1 MSTLEHNSVGFRFTV
16 FGAWI
21 AVLFLVLPIAV
32 VVPVS
37 FTPQRYLSL
46 PGAEPSLR
54 HYQALLA
61 DPQWLRSIKDSL
73 IVGLSATAL
82 AVLLGTM
89 CAIGCWRISSR
100 LSEVIRLI
108 MLAPMI
114 VPAIVHALGFY
125 QAWVQFGLIDTYAG
139 LIAAHTM
146 KGMPYVVISVSAAL
160 ANVDLK
166 LEQAARSLGASMAQ
180 TLRLVIIPAAM
191 PGILAGAVL
200 AFVTSWD
207 ELIVNLFITSRNV
220 YTLPRKI
227 WDGIHDNINPS
238 VAAVATLLILIT
250 LIAMLVRQWQ
260 RRRTE

>member
-1 MSTLEHNSVGFRFTV
+1 MSMLERNSIGFRFTV

-21 AVLFLVLPIAV
+21 AVLFLLLPIAV

-46 PGAEPSLR
+46 PGAELSLR
-54 HYQALLA
+54 HYKVLLA
-61 DPQWLRSIKDSL
+61 DPQWLRSIMDSL
-73 IVGLSATAL
+73 IVGLSATTL

-89 CAIGCWRISSR
+89 CAVGCWRISSR
-100 LSEVIRLI
+100 VSEIIRLI

-146 KGMPYVVISVSAAL
+146 KGLPYVVISVSAAL

-166 LEQAARSLGASMAQ
+166 LEQAARSLGASLAQ
-180 TLRLVIIPAAM
+180 TLRRVIIPAAM
-191 PGILAGAVL
+191 PGVLAGAVF

-207 ELIVNLFITSRNV
+207 ELVVNLFITSRNV

-260 RRRTE
+260 QRRAE